1 MAANL
6 QAIAATGTLP
16 LRDELLAKYGTGML
30 ELLKLPGMG
39 PKTVALLLGLQRKI
53 TSIDQLA
60 AGH

>member
-1 MAANL
+1 MAAKL

-16 LRDELLAKYGTGML
+16 QRDELLAQYGAGIL

-39 PKTVALLLGLQRKI
+39 PKTVALFWDAAKI
-53 TSIDQLA
+53 GSIDQLA